1 MNRQELTGLAIAVI
15 GGGSGIG
22 RETALLLARAGSRI
36 AIGDRAADTA
46 AAVALEISPT
56 TFSAPVDVTDPASV
70 AAFRDAAE
78 SAIGALDA
86 VVCSAGVMWV
96 GPFEEET
103 EAQAHAQIAVNLMGV
118 IHTTRAFAPTMRA
131 RGRGHLIVLASAAS
145 FLPTPGEATYA
156 ASKHGVLGYLK
167 AVRTELR
174 GTGVQI
180 SAIMPTVVATP
191 LAAGTSTGSAAMLQ
205 PADVAQM
212 VARTIRRPR
221 FEVMMPWYLGPA
233 RKLVELLPQA
243 LKDRVM
249 LALVPDQVRSV
260 DRGARARYEKA
271 SFDTA

>member
-1 MNRQELTGLAIAVI
+1 MTRRNLTGLSIAVI

-22 RETALLLARAGSRI
+22 RETALLLARSGARVGV
-36 AIGDRAADTA
+36 GDRAADA
-46 AAVALEISPT
+46 ASAVAAEISPT
-56 TFSAPVDVTDPASV
+56 TFSAPVDVTDPASL

-78 SAIGALDA
+78 GALGPLDA
-86 VVCSAGVMWV
+86 VVCSAGIMWV

-103 EAQAHAQIAVNLMGV
+103 DAQAQAQIAVNLLGV
-118 IHTTRAFAPTMRA
+118 IHTTRAFAPAMRA
-131 RGRGHLIVLASAAS
+131 RRRGHLLVLASAAS

-174 GTGVQI
+174 GSGVHI

-191 LAAGTSTGSAAMLQ
+191 LAAGTSTGSAKMLQ
-205 PADVAQM
+205 PSDVAEM

-221 FEVMMPWYLGPA
+221 FEVLMPWYLGPA
-233 RKLVELLPQA
+233 RKLVDLLPQA

-260 DRGARARYEKA
+260 DRGARESYEKA
-271 SFDTA
+271 SFDAA